1 MGYGWQIG
9 RLNFWF
15 LPHWSGVCEHISTQW
30 TIVFLLDYYTSA
42 CNVCRFSTNAST
54 FLQIFTHGGRQW
66 RQPQH
71 KTIFL
76 RLVRLIQCQVFTFH
90 LLTVSFAFW
99 FSFMWVWLHRTPRFQ
114 QWWLSLI
121 RHFIFCLCASCI
133 PQSISRWK
141 QTISCRCV
149 SLYCILWSNGKQFV
163 AHGIKFM
170 QVLPN
175 PTSRLTSFHQH
186 TLCTLQQTV
195 VKRRLAKRPWL
206 EAICFVGFPHSKR
219 LSLAVPNQLI

>member
-30 TIVFLLDYYTSA
+30 TIVFLLDYSSA

-90 LLTVSFAFW
+90 LLTFHLRFGFHSCGFGCIALLDFNNDDYPWFDISSSVCVLLVSPNLFLGGNKQYRVGVCLFT
-99 FSFMWVWLHRTPRFQ
+99 V
-114 QWWLSLI
+114 
-121 RHFIFCLCASCI
+121 FCDRMENNL
-133 PQSISRWK
+133 
-141 QTISCRCV
+141 
-149 SLYCILWSNGKQFV
+149 
-163 AHGIKFM
+163 
-170 QVLPN
+170 
-175 PTSRLTSFHQH
+175 
-186 TLCTLQQTV
+186 
-195 VKRRLAKRPWL
+195 
-206 EAICFVGFPHSKR
+206 
-219 LSLAVPNQLI
+219 